1 MDNTLVD
8 SFGASTRPGIA
19 ALLERLLREGH
30 TLILWTNSRGERA
43 HEILR
48 LHDLRKFF
56 GIRICR
62 EDYDPEDRDV
72 PKDIRRVRGDLLMD
86 DDPAEIAFVKS
97 VGKKGF
103 LIRPYR
109 KGTKPAGKELTEL
122 YRAISRGQRFL
133 GLF

>member
-8 SFGASTRPGIA
+8 SFGASIRPGIV
-19 ALLERLLREGH
+19 ALLERLRRENH
-30 TLILWTNSRGERA
+30 TLILWTNSRRERA

-56 GIRICR
+56 GVRICR
-62 EDYDPEDRDV
+62 EDYDPDDNDI
-72 PKDIRRVRGDLLMD
+72 PKDIRRVRGDFLVD
-86 DDPAEIAFVKS
+86 DDPAEVALVKS
-97 VGKKGF
+97 VGKKGY

-122 YRAISRGQRFL
+122 YSAISRGQRFL
-133 GLF
+133 GLL

>member
-19 ALLERLLREGH
+19 TLLVKLLRKGH
-30 TLILWTNSRGERA
+30 TLILWTNSRRERA

-48 LHDLRKFF
+48 LQDLRKFF
-56 GIRICR
+56 RVSICR
-62 EDYDPEDRDV
+62 EDYDPDDRDI
-72 PKDIRRVRGDLLMD
+72 PKDIRKVRGDLLVD
-86 DDPAEIAFVKS
+86 DDPAEINFVKS
-97 VGKKGF
+97 IGKKGY